1 MPARSCLARTLGWAP
16 RPSHRQK
23 PLKVQS
29 KTRAAGFRLALTDVS
44 RHRAIPAAAPQQ
56 ADVTPRPLADA
67 VGPGDNQKGMTELIA
82 ARGIV
87 TRALHRSGFGATMTR
102 HGRRFSS

>member
-1 MPARSCLARTLGWAP
+1 MLQCMGP
-16 RPSHRQK
+16 K
-23 PLKVQS
+23 
-29 KTRAAGFRLALTDVS
+29 LALTDVS
-44 RHRAIPAAAPQQ
+44 RHCAIPAAAPQQ

-87 TRALHRSGFGATMTR
+87 TRALHRSAFGATMTR